1 METIDIDVDVK
12 FEDGQEDTVEVEIDI
27 EKFTECEDKSEQ
39 IEYIK
44 KRTKKQYNNVKK
56 VNFTNKDLKEVQSLV
71 DDICDTSDWHPN
83 ETYEEFMEH
92 EYFD

>member
-1 METIDIDVDVK
+1 METIDVDVK

-27 EKFTECEDKSEQ
+27 EKFAECEDKSEQ
-39 IEYIK
+39 IAYIK
-44 KRTKKQYNNVKK
+44 KRTKKQYSNVKK

-71 DDICDTSDWHPN
+71 DDIFDTSDWHPN

-92 EYFD
+92 ENFD